1 MNRSSH
7 AYYYD
12 LNGNRTYVL
21 DTGLTT
27 NYSSNS
33 VNAYTSITGS
43 TAPTYDLNGT
53 GRGRATRTNRFLFVE
68 GMASTLVYD
77 KENRLR
83 SITRNLGGSVN
94 SYTYDALGRISTLA
108 YSLNGVST
116 TEVYTWT
123 GWTLLYR
130 ELIQNA
136 AVVEK
141 YRYTWGLDVSGTL
154 EGAGGV
160 GGLLAIERNVNNN
173 YSWDTRYPHYDANG
187 NIMALS
193 NSSGQISARYRYD
206 AFGKTILST
215 DVDGTGWNT
224 KNIHGFSTKPTLGNH
239 KLHYYGYRWYDASNG
254 RWINRDPIE
263 EKGGLNLYGFVG
275 NDGVNWWDYLGHQT
289 IRLPGQPG
297 YVEQIDNTKDTGQYN
312 CAGAAF
318 RDYAPIAES
327 SDETT
332 LKKLS
337 KCRKVECKEECPLG
351 EVKFTF
357 SRIRSEM
364 WLVHDKGDEK
374 HEWTG
379 DDWHVSSG
387 EGIVPQKYG
396 DGKICYRPTQPEVG
410 MKYPVGRPSRRPFV
424 IEYRIVKVISV
435 DCYCCPCDDKGKYL
449 P

>member
-94 SYTYDALGRISTLA
+94 SYTYDALGRISTLT

-136 AVVEK
+136 VAIEK
-141 YRYTWGLDVSGTL
+141 FRYTWGLDVSGTL

-160 GGLLAIERNVNNN
+160 GGLLAIEHNVNNN
-173 YSWDTRYPHYDANG
+173 YSWDIRYPHYDANG

-263 EKGGLNLYGFVG
+263 ESGGLNLYGFVG
-275 NDGVNWWDYLGHQT
+275 NDGVGMWDVLGLLVDATDINDGDACPVCCKTCKGTGDARPVIHDDGSKGHEVKAKIVSPTFESVCKTEKQCGDCCAVRYYWFTCYNKACNKTKGINFTQT
-289 IRLPGQPG
+289 VTPIR
-297 YVEQIDNTKDTGQYN
+297 
-312 CAGAAF
+312 GAPAWT
-318 RDYAPIAES
+318 AVSVAVQSWKICKCESGKWSCKS
-327 SDETT
+327 SDGNKDADVIVYSLDQTT
-332 LKKLS
+332 NIPAANWVLQTPG
-337 KCRKVECKEECPLG
+337 RKSP
-351 EVKFTF
+351 
-357 SRIRSEM
+357 
-364 WLVHDKGDEK
+364 
-374 HEWTG
+374 
-379 DDWHVSSG
+379 
-387 EGIVPQKYG
+387 
-396 DGKICYRPTQPEVG
+396 
-410 MKYPVGRPSRRPFV
+410 
-424 IEYRIVKVISV
+424 
-435 DCYCCPCDDKGKYL
+435 
-449 P
+449 